1 LLLAHLGQKE
11 NLADKWLP
19 IPGVAVFSG
28 HMIDQPGRPQDRFPE
43 RFAVAVKKSIKQWL
57 RENNVRIGF
66 SSAAC
71 GSDLLFQEV
80 LAELGG
86 ESHVVL
92 PYEEQQFIQDSVDI
106 TGNKEW
112 VKTFHGV
119 LQNAAQVVYTS
130 SQKMQAGSVSYD
142 YANLVLH
149 GLASVR
155 ARELETQPL
164 GLVVWNGGKGDG
176 PGGTA
181 SVVAR
186 WHGLGVKVSRVDLST
201 LPDPVPELLPIIKET
216 TQSLQGI
223 IEEFPES
230 ETKVMA
236 MLFADAV
243 NFGKLTEEQVPR
255 FVEAFLGA
263 IAQVVSKSGDRNVVR
278 NTWGDG
284 LYLVFKTV
292 RDAGICALELREM
305 VQETN
310 WEAKG
315 LPATLSLR
323 IALHAGPVF
332 GGIDPVTG
340 NKNFT
345 GTHVSRAARLEP
357 KTPPG
362 EVYASEAFAALA
374 EVDKVDPKTE
384 FACEYIKQL
393 EWAKHFGTFP
403 TYVLRKGPL
412 LDFKKASRN
421 GG

>member
-1 LLLAHLGQKE
+1 
-11 NLADKWLP
+11 
-19 IPGVAVFSG
+19 
-28 HMIDQPGRPQDRFPE
+28 
-43 RFAVAVKKSIKQWL
+43 
-57 RENNVRIGF
+57 
-66 SSAAC
+66 
-71 GSDLLFQEV
+71 
-80 LAELGG
+80 
-86 ESHVVL
+86 
-92 PYEEQQFIQDSVDI
+92 
-106 TGNKEW
+106 
-112 VKTFHGV
+112 
-119 LQNAAQVVYTS
+119 
-130 SQKMQAGSVSYD
+130 
-142 YANLVLH
+142 VLH